1 MTTDRDQPPSG
12 IPDGHDPKRR
22 RSTAPDPASRSSA
35 DRAVERPAEATTPK
49 SAETPPKRAKPGSA
63 EGSAAAGAPSSRA
76 PSTPRSDGIAAER
89 PASAKPPL
97 TRPIP
102 ATAAKEAK
110 VGRAGI
116 AATLARVARRAKLE
130 APAPDPR
137 FAALES
143 DEEIEE
149 SWTEQ
154 VRREAFRTLPAF
166 LGSLL
171 VHLGL
176 LVVLALVVFRTWESE
191 VMRLDVGF
199 SAPTPE
205 IDDFEM
211 DGFEN
216 DSADVPPLYDPE
228 ALVIEP
234 PVYELPPLTV
244 RPDAPMIVDPLEAI
258 TGSTALSGREV
269 GSKEQLLAEMG
280 GTQGTEDTVKAG
292 LDWLARNQQRD
303 GTWSMQGPFSDGT
316 GLENRSAATGLALLC
331 FLGAGHTHTSGEHQD
346 RVRRGLDAL
355 LARQQFDG
363 DFYRRDGDQSEIPN
377 HHLYSHAIGMI
388 VVCELLAMTGD
399 ERLREPAIKAVAFSE
414 KYQSPEGGWRYS
426 LGVDADLSV
435 TGWFVIGLQS
445 ARMAGIDVK
454 PETWAGI
461 ERMLYRVASEDGI
474 RYSYKKNEEPTLSM
488 TAEGVLCRQYLGWKK
503 AEPQMADSV
512 AYLTAHPIDFA
523 AKDYYYWYY
532 ATQVMHNVEGEAWAT
547 WNQVMREA
555 IPANQTRTGRER
567 GSWEPEGDRY
577 AMSGGGRLYGTTLMI
592 LTLESYYRHLPLY
605 RYRTE

>member
-1 MTTDRDQPPSG
+1 MTTDRDQHSPGS
-12 IPDGHDPKRR
+12 PDGNDRQRR
-22 RSTAPDPASRSSA
+22 GSSSDDKSSA
-35 DRAVERPAEATTPK
+35 KGNERPSVPPPVPISSK
-49 SAETPPKRAKPGSA
+49 GGTPPRV
-63 EGSAAAGAPSSRA
+63 PSSVTPDGKSVSRPRTA
-76 PSTPRSDGIAAER
+76 GTGAARPPGGGSSTGDSSTKSPSTR
-89 PASAKPPL
+89 PANPSVRSEGEGRSPS
-97 TRPIP
+97 IP
-102 ATAAKEAK
+102 S
-110 VGRAGI
+110 
-116 AATLARVARRAKLE
+116 TLARLARRAKRE
-130 APAPDPR
+130 APTPDPR

-143 DEEIEE
+143 GDEDETN
-149 SWTEQ
+149 WTDE
-154 VRREAFRTLPAF
+154 VRREAFRSLPAF

-176 LVVLALVVFRTWESE
+176 LVVLALVVFRSWDPE
-191 VMRLDVGF
+191 VMRLEVGF

-205 IDDFEM
+205 IDEFEM

-216 DSADVPPLYDPE
+216 DSADAPPLYDPD

-234 PVYELPPLTV
+234 PTYELPPLTV
-244 RPDAPMIVDPLEAI
+244 RPDAPMIVDPLEAMI
-258 TGSTALSGREV
+258 GSTALSGREV

-280 GTQGTEDTVKAG
+280 GTQGTEDAVKAG

-303 GTWSMQGPFSDGT
+303 GTWSMQGPFGDGT

-435 TGWFVIGLQS
+435 TGWFVIGVTVH
-445 ARMAGIDVK
+445 GPV
-454 PETWAGI
+454 
-461 ERMLYRVASEDGI
+461 
-474 RYSYKKNEEPTLSM
+474 
-488 TAEGVLCRQYLGWKK
+488 
-503 AEPQMADSV
+503 
-512 AYLTAHPIDFA
+512 
-523 AKDYYYWYY
+523 
-532 ATQVMHNVEGEAWAT
+532 
-547 WNQVMREA
+547 RE
-555 IPANQTRTGRER
+555 N
-567 GSWEPEGDRY
+567 
-577 AMSGGGRLYGTTLMI
+577 
-592 LTLESYYRHLPLY
+592 
-605 RYRTE
+605 